1 MSQNPRKIHDLLN
14 DFQVKKVHL
23 AIVVDEYGGTSGIVT
38 LEDIMEE
45 IVGEIQ
51 DEFDDQHELNFTR
64 LDSHNFLF
72 DGKTLINDMCRVLGI
87 DAYVFDAVRGSAD
100 SIAGLVLEQT
110 NEMPKADQ
118 EITIVNFKFK
128 VISVN
133 KRRIEQIKVTI

>member
-1 MSQNPRKIHDLLN
+1 
-14 DFQVKKVHL
+14 
-23 AIVVDEYGGTSGIVT
+23 
-38 LEDIMEE
+38 
-45 IVGEIQ
+45 
-51 DEFDDQHELNFTR
+51 
-64 LDSHNFLF
+64 
-72 DGKTLINDMCRVLGI
+72 MCRVLGI
-87 DAYVFDAVRGSAD
+87 DVYVFDAVRGSAD

>member
-1 MSQNPRKIHDLLN
+1 
-14 DFQVKKVHL
+14 
-23 AIVVDEYGGTSGIVT
+23 
-38 LEDIMEE
+38 MEE